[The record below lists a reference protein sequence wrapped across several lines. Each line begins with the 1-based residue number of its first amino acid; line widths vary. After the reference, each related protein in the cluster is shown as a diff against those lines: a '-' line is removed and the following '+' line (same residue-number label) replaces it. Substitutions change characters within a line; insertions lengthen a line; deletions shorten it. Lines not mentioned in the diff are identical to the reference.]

1 MMRQILYL
9 TANDRLGVLKSEDK
23 LRLWQDKLQIIRWW
37 YADEAVEILNDGGMV
52 GYNRGLAE
60 GEYNSYADGFD
71 SGYYKGF
78 QDGKEGNEFNS
89 FID

>member
-1 MMRQILYL
+1 MRQILYL

-23 LRLWQDKLQIIRWW
+23 LRTWQDKLQIIQWW

-60 GEYNSYADGFD
+60 GESFGWASGFD
-71 SGYYKGF
+71 SGYDKGF
-78 QDGKEGNEFNS
+78 RDAKEGNEYNS
-89 FID
+89 FVD

>member
-1 MMRQILYL
+1 MRQILYL

-23 LRLWQDKLQIIRWW
+23 LRTWQDKLQIIQWW
-37 YADEAVEILNDGGMV
+37 YADEAIEILNDGGMV

-60 GEYNSYADGFD
+60 GEYFSYASGFD
-71 SGYYKGF
+71 SGYDKGF
-78 QDGKEGNEFNS
+78 RDAKEGNEYNS

>member
-1 MMRQILYL
+1 MRQILYL

-23 LRLWQDKLQIIRWW
+23 LRIWQDKLQIIRWW

-60 GEYNSYADGFD
+60 GEDFGYNSGFE
-71 SGYYKGF
+71 SGYERGF
-78 QDGKEGNEFNS
+78 KDGKEGNEYNS
-89 FID
+89 YID

>member
-1 MMRQILYL
+1 MRQILYL

-23 LRLWQDKLQIIRWW
+23 LRIWQDKLQIIRWW

-60 GEYNSYADGFD
+60 GESFGWANGFD
-71 SGYYKGF
+71 SGYDKGF
-78 QDGKEGNEFNS
+78 RDAKEGNEYNDY
-89 FID
+89 ID